1 MGKSTVTRK
10 AVTAMAV
17 AGVLFGAA
25 ACGQDDESAR
35 PSTVASEN
43 ASASRAAGAAA
54 SGAAESDAPASTTS
68 TTDDEGRTVVV
79 DGASSEA
86 APSADAQPCEDG
98 GSAVQTL
105 RGDAPPPSTTPSTTP
120 DPTCEPAGPTP
131 EPELGTGDVQVTLRW
146 ESSADVDL
154 HVFEPNGTEIWFGG
168 RGPTTTGGQLDVDSN
183 VGCEQEA
190 SVENVFWPTGQA
202 PEGGYTVEV
211 TGYQVEGC
219 GSGDYVVTA
228 TVRGEVVLEES
239 GTVGEDET
247 DTYEFEA

>member
-1 MGKSTVTRK
+1 MGKTTVTRK

-25 ACGQDDESAR
+25 ACGQDDESAD
-35 PSTVASEN
+35 VASEN

-54 SGAAESDAPASTTS
+54 SAARESDSGSTTTS
-68 TTDDEGRTVVV
+68 TTEADEGRTVVV
-79 DGASSEA
+79 DGASTEG
-86 APSADAQPCEDG
+86 DAQPCEAPAG
-98 GSAVQTL
+98 QTL
-105 RGDAPPPSTTPSTTP
+105 RGDAPPPSATPEP
-120 DPTCEPAGPTP
+120 ECRPAGPTP

-146 ESSADVDL
+146 ESNADVDL

-168 RGPTTTGGQLDVDSN
+168 RGPTETGGQLDVDSN

-202 PEGGYTVEV
+202 PDGDYTVEV
-211 TGYQVEGC
+211 TGYQVDGC

-228 TVRGEVVLEES
+228 TVRGEVVLEEA